1 MHGSSGLPVSV
12 VLVTY
17 NSAGV
22 IGAAL
27 KSLGGEVEVVV
38 VDNASR
44 DDTVALARGAG
55 VKVVAAS
62 DNKGFGTG
70 CNIGA
75 AATTRPLLFFFN
87 PDATVRADTIARLC
101 EALQR
106 HPDWV
111 AVNPRIM
118 NPDGKQIF
126 RQASRLEPEL
136 ARRKTPNPLADRE
149 IEMLSGAALMVHRPA
164 FEAIGGFDERIFLY
178 CEDDDLALRLK
189 KNGGKLGYVH
199 DAVVEHIGGGS
210 TPGSLTMERFKA
222 YHLMRSTRYA
232 LAKHGVRH
240 GRAGRTALCL
250 WRYAVATLTFN
261 ARERARYRGYLDA
274 LLER

>member
-1 MHGSSGLPVSV
+1 MNASSALPVSV

-17 NSAGV
+17 NSADV

-27 KSLGGEVEVVV
+27 ASLGDAVEVVV

-44 DDTVALARGAG
+44 DDTVEIAREAG
-55 VKVVAAS
+55 VAVVACD
-62 DNKGFGTG
+62 DNKGFGTA

-75 AATTRPLLFFFN
+75 AATTRPFLFFFN
-87 PDATVRADTIARLC
+87 PDATVRPDTIARLC
-101 EALQR
+101 EAMQR
-106 HPDWV
+106 HPEWV
-111 AVNPRIM
+111 AVNPRIL
-118 NPDGKQIF
+118 NGDGKQFF

-136 ARRKTPNPLADRE
+136 AKRKAPLPQSDRE
-149 IEMLSGAALMVHRPA
+149 IKMVSGAALLVRRSA
-164 FEAIGGFDERIFLY
+164 FDAIGGFDERIFLY
-178 CEDDDLALRLK
+178 CEDDDLALRLR
-189 KNGGKLGYVH
+189 NDGGRLGYVH

-210 TPGSLTMERFKA
+210 SPSSLSMERFKA

-250 WRYAVATLTFN
+250 WRYAIATITFN
-261 ARERARYRGYLDA
+261 ARERARYRGYLEA
-274 LLER
+274 LFES